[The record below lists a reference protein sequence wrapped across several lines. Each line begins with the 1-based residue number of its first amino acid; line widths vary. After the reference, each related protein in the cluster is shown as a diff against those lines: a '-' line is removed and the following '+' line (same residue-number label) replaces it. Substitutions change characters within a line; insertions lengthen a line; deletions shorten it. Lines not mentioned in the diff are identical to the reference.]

1 MQILS
6 KILIVLAV
14 LILILIVIILIL
26 ILIPFRYNIEIV
38 YDSNKLNIDA
48 KYIIFKVAG
57 YINFKFPVEYEVKL
71 WNKILVDSN
80 KSKEEE
86 KEEESISD
94 TDFIKDKNLEKD
106 IDTSDKVIKDLFISA
121 KKQEEVISNEENNL
135 SADDRKIDIEEKE
148 KKVAD
153 SKENKKSVSI
163 TKREREKVKT
173 NNELIN
179 RLFKLIE
186 RFMGEEKSYV
196 IELITNKVIL
206 LINKIK
212 PKNIKT
218 EISYGFDDAY
228 NTGIL
233 SAIFAPIASIT
244 KGKFNL
250 FPNFKQ
256 NGFKAETKITGSII
270 ILSIVKAAIEILLD
284 KKFRIIVFS
293 KNK

>member
-6 KILIVLAV
+6 KILIVIAV
-14 LILILIVIILIL
+14 LIIVLLLIILIL

-38 YDSNKLNIDA
+38 YDNRKLNVDA

-71 WNKILVDSN
+71 WNKTLVDSN
-80 KSKEEE
+80 KNKEE
-86 KEEESISD
+86 KEEDSISD

-121 KKQEEVISNEENNL
+121 KKQEEIVSNEENNL
-135 SADDRKIDIEEKE
+135 STDDRKIDIEEKD

-153 SKENKKSVSI
+153 SKENKKSVRI

-212 PKNIKT
+212 PKNMKT

>member
-1 MQILS
+1 
-6 KILIVLAV
+6 
-14 LILILIVIILIL
+14 
-26 ILIPFRYNIEIV
+26 
-38 YDSNKLNIDA
+38 
-48 KYIIFKVAG
+48 
-57 YINFKFPVEYEVKL
+57 
-71 WNKILVDSN
+71 
-80 KSKEEE
+80 
-86 KEEESISD
+86 
-94 TDFIKDKNLEKD
+94 
-106 IDTSDKVIKDLFISA
+106 
-121 KKQEEVISNEENNL
+121 
-135 SADDRKIDIEEKE
+135 
-148 KKVAD
+148 
-153 SKENKKSVSI
+153 
-163 TKREREKVKT
+163 
-173 NNELIN
+173 
-179 RLFKLIE
+179 
-186 RFMGEEKSYV
+186 MGEEKSYV

-212 PKNIKT
+212 PKNMKT